1 MTENNSSSVSETRRA
16 KKSKCS
22 LRHWFQ
28 AAFFALTNGYAG
40 GYVTGRLYKG
50 ANKRFCVPGLNCYS
64 CPGALF
70 ACPIGALQAT
80 LNSRE
85 FTVSC
90 YVFGFLMMVGAF
102 FGRFVCGWMCPFGFV
117 QDLLGKIPFPFKRKN
132 MPGHSGLVKLKYIV
146 LIVMVL
152 LLPAL
157 VKDATGLGEP
167 WFCEYIC
174 PSGTLLAG
182 LPMLALNP
190 ALRESVGFMFA
201 WKFSILAAVLL
212 LAVMY
217 YRPFCKYLCPLG
229 AFYSVFNPVS
239 LYRFSIDTDKCV
251 SCGSCQRACG
261 MDIRVWEHPNDL
273 ECIRCGRCRAVCP
286 KGAITTSIETAGS
299 KVLGRFTVDLSSPV
313 CSAADNSANVTVAA
327 ANASIVT
334 SNVCTY
340 ADASISTDTPSSSDT
355 GASAAIKTDTNITGK
370 SSDSPDHLPHKWLKI
385 LVGVL
390 GALANVGLI
399 LYALLCMLLDLNS
412 QTSGGGITWIALLK
426 NSMFWILWFTGMA
439 VSLVASVR
447 LALASARSDKLQSSQ
462 MAAEALMLQICAF
475 VLLAAGLGLWW
486 IRYAYA
492 AMLIIPWLTRVQSV
506 LMLVFILVCCRDVK
520 AVREAR
526 SAPSASDGQAIADSR
541 K

>member
-1 MTENNSSSVSETRRA
+1 MREPGMSNDLTANTE
-16 KKSKCS
+16 KKSGGAGSKPRRS
-22 LRHWFQ
+22 VRHWFQ
-28 AAFFALTNGYAG
+28 AAFFALTNGYAS
-40 GYVTGRLYKG
+40 GYVTGKLYKG

-117 QDLLGKIPFPFKRKN
+117 QDLLGRIPFPFKRKN
-132 MPGHSGLVKLKYIV
+132 MPGHNRLVRLKYIV

-299 KVLGRFTVDLSSPV
+299 KVLGRFTVDLSAPASPPASPV
-313 CSAADNSANVTVAA
+313 
-327 ANASIVT
+327 
-334 SNVCTY
+334 
-340 ADASISTDTPSSSDT
+340 SS
-355 GASAAIKTDTNITGK
+355 GIKTV
-370 SSDSPDHLPHKWLKI
+370 
-385 LVGVL
+385 VGVL

-486 IRYAYA
+486 LRYAYA
-492 AMLIIPWLTRVQSV
+492 AMLIIPWLTRVQLV
-506 LMLVFILVCCRDVK
+506 LMPVFILVCCRDVR
-520 AVREAR
+520 AVREEGR
-526 SAPSASDGQAIADSR
+526 
-541 K
+541 

>member
-1 MTENNSSSVSETRRA
+1 MREHDLSSGSRTGRS
-16 KKSKCS
+16 KKGRCS

-28 AAFFALTNGYAG
+28 AAFFALTNGYAS

-102 FGRFVCGWMCPFGFV
+102 FGRFVCGWLCPFGLV
-117 QDLLGKIPFPFKRKN
+117 QDLLSKIPFPFKRKN
-132 MPGHSGLVKLKYIV
+132 MPGHTLLVKLKYVV
-146 LIVMVL
+146 LLVMVL

-182 LPMLALNP
+182 LPMLTLNP
-190 ALRESVGFMFA
+190 ALRESAGFMFA
-201 WKFSILAAVLL
+201 WKFSILAAILL

-229 AFYSVFNPVS
+229 AFYSIFNPVA
-239 LYRFSIDTDKCV
+239 LYRFSIDTDKCI

-273 ECIRCGRCRAVCP
+273 ECIRCGRCRAACP
-286 KGAITTSIETAGS
+286 KGAITTSAESIGS
-299 KVLGRFTVDLSSPV
+299 RLFDRFTVDLDSPV
-313 CSAADNSANVTVAA
+313 SSAAEDAANVTASAA
-327 ANASIVT
+327 PAGANAST
-334 SNVCTY
+334 S
-340 ADASISTDTPSSSDT
+340 AS
-355 GASAAIKTDTNITGK
+355 
-370 SSDSPDHLPHKWLKI
+370 LPHKGLKI
-385 LVGVL
+385 AVGVL

-399 LYALLCMLLDLNS
+399 LYALLSMLLDLSS

-439 VSLVASVR
+439 VSLVASAR
-447 LALASARSDKLQSSQ
+447 LAFFAARSDKLQGSQ
-462 MAAEALMLQICAF
+462 RAAEALMLQAGAF
-475 VLLAAGLGLWW
+475 VLLAAGFGLWW
-486 IRYAYA
+486 LRYAYVA
-492 AMLIIPWLTRVQSV
+492 LLLIPWLLRVQPV
-506 LMLVFILVCCRDVK
+506 LMLLFVIICYRDVK
-520 AVREAR
+520 AVREAH
-526 SAPSASDGQAIADSR
+526 SAI
-541 K
+541 